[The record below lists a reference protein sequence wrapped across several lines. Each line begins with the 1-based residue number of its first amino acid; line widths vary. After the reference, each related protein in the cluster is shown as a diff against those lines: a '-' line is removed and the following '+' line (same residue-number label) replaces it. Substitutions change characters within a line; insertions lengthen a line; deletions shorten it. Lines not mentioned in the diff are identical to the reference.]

1 MPKLATALFLLV
13 FIAAAC
19 APSPSGSSTLVPTA
33 LPPTTEPS
41 SAAPAATTAPTE
53 IPQQV
58 VDQPVW
64 FSLPLID
71 ARTGETFTLGDF
83 SGKLVFVEPMAT
95 WCTNCRAQ
103 MRNLVAARQQLNN
116 PNIVYIGLSV
126 ETTLARGDL
135 AGYADTHGFDWTFAV
150 MTPEIVSALTDTFG
164 RSVTVPP
171 SSPHF
176 LIYPD
181 GSLSPLSAGGI
192 ESTSELVQL
201 LTEAAA

>member
-1 MPKLATALFLLV
+1 
-13 FIAAAC
+13 
-19 APSPSGSSTLVPTA
+19 
-33 LPPTTEPS
+33 
-41 SAAPAATTAPTE
+41 
-53 IPQQV
+53 
-58 VDQPVW
+58 
-64 FSLPLID
+64 
-71 ARTGETFTLGDF
+71 
-83 SGKLVFVEPMAT
+83 
-95 WCTNCRAQ
+95 
-103 MRNLVAARQQLNN
+103 LNN

-150 MTPEIVSALTDTFG
+150 MTPEMVSALTDTFG

-181 GSLSPLSAGGI
+181 GSLSSLAAGGI
-192 ESTSELVQL
+192 ESTAELVQL

>member
-1 MPKLATALFLLV
+1 MPKLAAV
-13 FIAAAC
+13 FILLLFIFAAC
-19 APSPSGSSTLVPTA
+19 APTSSSVSTLAPTA
-33 LPPTTEPS
+33 LPPTDEPES
-41 SAAPAATTAPTE
+41 PTPAATTAPVE
-53 IPQQV
+53 AAQV
-58 VDQPVW
+58 LDRPAW
-64 FSLPLID
+64 FSLPLVD
-71 ARTGETFTLGDF
+71 VRTGETFTLGDF
-83 SGKLVFVEPMAT
+83 SGQLVFVEPMAT

-126 ETTLARGDL
+126 ETTLDRVDL
-135 AGYADTHGFDWTFAV
+135 AGYADTHGFEWTFAV

-171 SSPHF
+171 STPYF

-181 GSLSPLSAGGI
+181 GSFSPLASGGI
-192 ESTSELVQL
+192 MSTDELVQL

>member
-1 MPKLATALFLLV
+1 MPKLAAAVFLLV
-13 FIAAAC
+13 FISAAC
-19 APSPSGSSTLVPTA
+19 APTPSGSSTLVPTA
-33 LPPTTEPS
+33 VPPTTEPS
-41 SAAPAATTAPTE
+41 SAVPAETTAPTE
-53 IPQQV
+53 MPQQV

-64 FSLPLID
+64 FSLPLVD
-71 ARTGETFTLGDF
+71 ARTGETFTFSDF
-83 SGKLVFVEPMAT
+83 SGQLVFVEPMAT

-103 MRNLVAARQQLNN
+103 MRNLAAARQQLNN

-126 ETTLARGDL
+126 ETTLAPGDL
-135 AGYADTHGFDWTFAV
+135 AGYADTHGFDWAFAV

-171 SSPHF
+171 ASPHF

-192 ESTSELVQL
+192 ESTAELVQL

>member
-1 MPKLATALFLLV
+1 MPRLAAALFLIA
-13 FIAAAC
+13 FIFAAC
-19 APSPSGSSTLVPTA
+19 APTSSSVSTLAPTTLAPTA
-33 LPPTTEPS
+33 EPELPT
-41 SAAPAATTAPTE
+41 SAAAAAPSE
-53 IPQQV
+53 AAQV
-58 VDQPVW
+58 LNRPVW
-64 FSLPLID
+64 FSLPLVD
-71 ARTGETFTLGDF
+71 ARTGETFTFSDF
-83 SGKLVFVEPMAT
+83 SGRLVFVEPMAT

-150 MTPEIVSALTDTFG
+150 MTPEMVSALTDTFG

-181 GSLSPLSAGGI
+181 GSLSSLAAGGI
-192 ESTSELVQL
+192 ESTAELVQL

>member
-1 MPKLATALFLLV
+1 MPKLIVVVFALLTF
-13 FIAAAC
+13 APAAC
-19 APSPSGSSTLVPTA
+19 APMSSSSSTLAPTTV
-33 LPPTTEPS
+33 PPTTAPNAEAPTAA
-41 SAAPAATTAPTE
+41 AAPAE
-53 IPQQV
+53 IS
-58 VDQPVW
+58 QPDDLPAW
-64 FSLPLID
+64 LSLPLVD

-95 WCTNCRAQ
+95 WCSNCRRQ
-103 MRNLVAARQQLNN
+103 MQNLVEVRQQLND

-126 ETTLARGDL
+126 ETTLDRGDL

-150 MTPEIVSALTDTFG
+150 MTPEMVSALTDTFG

-181 GSLSPLSAGGI
+181 GSLSPLSAGRI
-192 ESTSELVQL
+192 ESTAELVQL
-201 LTEAAA
+201 LTEASA